1 MLDPALCDRS
11 DSQWLTL
18 KAILSGWLMTP
29 SLVVI
34 LISMLIGL
42 PWIIPKLRWKLQL
55 SSLGIVLLLIYF
67 ASSLPLTIAVAN
79 KGLVEFLP
87 ADPGVTTDAIV
98 VLGRG
103 DELRKSRV
111 EVAEQLWKAHRAPLI
126 FASGAGDATEIL
138 QQLGVEGIPAQA
150 LEGEDCSRT
159 TEENARFTARVLK
172 PRGIKEIVLVTDPP
186 HMLRSLLT
194 FRGLGFTVIPHTS
207 SLPTNLAANTKALIV
222 FREYMGLISYGLKG
236 RFLNRGSNEA
246 QNPQIAI
253 KAGQLS
259 EQNLASN

>member
-1 MLDPALCDRS
+1 MLDPALCDRP
-11 DSQWLTL
+11 DSRWLTL
-18 KAILSGWLMTP
+18 KVILSGWLMTP

-42 PWIIPKLRWKLQL
+42 PWMIPKLRWKRQL
-55 SSLGIVLLLIYF
+55 SSLGIILLLIYF

-79 KGLVEFLP
+79 KGLVKFLP
-87 ADPGVTTDAIV
+87 VDPGVTADAIV

-103 DELRKSRV
+103 DKLRRSRV

-138 QQLGVEGIPAQA
+138 QQLGVEGIPPQA
-150 LEGEDCSRT
+150 LESEDCSRT
-159 TEENARFTARVLK
+159 TEENARFTAIVLK

-194 FRGLGFTVIPHTS
+194 FRGLGFTVIPHAS
-207 SLPTNLAANTKALIV
+207 PLPTNLAANTKALIV
-222 FREYMGLISYGLKG
+222 FREYVGLMSYGLKG
-236 RFLNRGSNEA
+236 RFLHRDSDKA

-253 KAGQLS
+253 KAGHTLHQS
-259 EQNLASN
+259 G